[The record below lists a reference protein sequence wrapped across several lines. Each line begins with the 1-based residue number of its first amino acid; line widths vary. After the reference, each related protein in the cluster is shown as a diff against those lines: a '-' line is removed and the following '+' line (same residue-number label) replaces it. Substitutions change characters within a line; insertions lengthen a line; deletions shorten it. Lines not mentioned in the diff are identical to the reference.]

1 MNVSLTPQLET
12 FVRQRAESGDYN
24 NASELVREAIRLF
37 KRIEEERTF
46 KLDQLRIA
54 ITEGDE
60 AVEMGQSQVFNS
72 EAELDQLFGKL

>member
-37 KRIEEERTF
+37 KRIEEERAF

-54 ITEGDE
+54 ITEGDK

>member
-54 ITEGDE
+54 ITEGDK

-72 EAELDQLFGKL
+72 EAELDRLFGKL